1 MCPASD
7 SSTSGRSARRR
18 HELLLLVVLV
28 LVSGCLGT
36 VPDAPGEPATPRE
49 LGQPPASPDAATT
62 FDARVTRV
70 IDGDTLVVENAS
82 GEEETIRLV
91 GVDAPETDGQNSP
104 GEFEGV
110 PDTAGANACLDRTA
124 TSATEFLERRTAGE
138 RVTIVVD
145 AQGDR
150 RGSYGRLLA
159 YVVVDGFNSNYAL
172 VQTGNA
178 RVYESAFSLADAF
191 ASAERVARA
200 DGRGIWACSSAG
212 TTIAASPELALV
224 AAQADAPGDDGEH
237 LNGEFL
243 VLKNRGSEPLDLSG
257 WQVSDEAGHT
267 YEFGTVTIGPGER
280 VILHTG
286 SGTPT
291 TGAVYWNSSS
301 PIWNND
307 GDVVTVTRA
316 DGSVAL
322 DAAV

>member
-1 MCPASD
+1 MCPATA
-7 SSTSGRSARRR
+7 SSTIGRSVRR
-18 HELLLLVVLV
+18 HHKLLLLVVLV
-28 LVSGCLGT
+28 LLSGCLGT
-36 VPDAPGEPATPRE
+36 VPDAPTEPATPRE
-49 LGQPPASPDAATT
+49 LGEPSVSPDAAST
-62 FDARVTRV
+62 FEARVTRV
-70 IDGDTLVVENAS
+70 IDGDTLVVENVS
-82 GEEETIRLV
+82 GEAETIRLV

-110 PDTAGANACLDRTA
+110 PDTAGANACLDRMA
-124 TSATEFLERRTAGE
+124 TDATEFLERRTAGE

-178 RVYESAFSLADAF
+178 RVYESPFSLADAF
-191 ASAERVARA
+191 ASAERVARS
-200 DGRGIWACSSAG
+200 DGRGLWACASAG
-212 TTIAASPELALV
+212 STIAASPELALV
-224 AAQADAPGDDGEH
+224 AAQSDAPGNDREN

-267 YEFGTVTIGPGER
+267 YEFDAVTIGAGER
-280 VILHTG
+280 VILYTG

-291 TGAVYWNSSS
+291 KGALYWNSST

-322 DAAV
+322 DAVV